1 MYGRDHTHCSNL
13 LLDRTDVSQ
22 QYLSYMHS
30 SPKAAKVPALD
41 EIETGNA
48 KVSIMTKLKATPYKY
63 HPNIAK
69 KQASIVLYLLYVHV
83 AGSLRE
89 SEPGPV
95 GICPWMPIPRHRSFI
110 CRLAAHTVIYNLC
123 LSSFTN
129 LVFSTFGRKLLCEMH
144 QTTTKLAPSKGWTS
158 YPQDFEALS
167 VALIYLVLLLALDNV
182 FFIVPAIWA
191 LFSAKGPQFS
201 SRPRFFVAVA
211 TTMDVISYLVFV
223 WSWNTQLG
231 FQ

>member
-1 MYGRDHTHCSNL
+1 
-13 LLDRTDVSQ
+13 
-22 QYLSYMHS
+22 MHS

-167 VALIYLVLLLALDNV
+167 VALIYLVLLLALDGV